1 MSTHYGVVAP
11 PFLTSKEPACACAD
25 REVLLDLKSGHLI
38 SLLLQSSASAI
49 SFVLGQKF
57 NFSRFCEHTAG
68 FACSAL
74 LVDTHIL
81 PHFIQECSKLQVIPS
96 GANSLCTYML
106 WFV

>member
-57 NFSRFCEHTAG
+57 NFTPF
-68 FACSAL
+68 
-74 LVDTHIL
+74 D
-81 PHFIQECSKLQVIPS
+81 K
-96 GANSLCTYML
+96 
-106 WFV
+106 